1 MLNKYP
7 WYCKGGPKN
16 NGRFGII
23 INGHFE
29 IGRNHKPMTRINRA
43 RLANKPKKGFKNA

>member
-16 NGRFGII
+16 NGRFSII
-23 INGHFE
+23 IKGHFE
-29 IGRNHKPMTRINRA
+29 IGLNHKPMTGIERA
-43 RLANKPKKGFKNA
+43 RFMNKSRKDFLK